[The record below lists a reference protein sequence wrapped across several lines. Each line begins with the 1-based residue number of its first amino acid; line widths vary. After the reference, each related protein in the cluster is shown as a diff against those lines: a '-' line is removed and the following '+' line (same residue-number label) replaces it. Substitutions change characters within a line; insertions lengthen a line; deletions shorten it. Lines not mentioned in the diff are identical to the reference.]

1 MAIQINGTTVIDNSR
16 NLTNIVSYGGPGVAT
31 QAEAEA
37 GTNNNQLMTPLRVKQ
52 AIDSAGG
59 SVINRIQRG
68 TSSYSPGGAVV
79 PITSVNTGKAFIS
92 ATSGGVTKIG
102 SYGPIYGSTPLQY
115 SSSGY
120 ATLSASSVTAKSDA
134 GVVLRPYPQGGPWVL
149 SQNGTLSWEVIEFT

>member
-68 TSSYSPGGAVV
+68 STAFNNNNVNAS
-79 PITSVNTGKAFIS
+79 ITSVNTGKAF
-92 ATSGGVTKIG
+92 V
-102 SYGPIYGSTPLQY
+102 
-115 SSSGY
+115 SSSCRGNIKSGS
-120 ATLSASSVTAKSDA
+120 SASNSYYTATGSGSAQLTTSTNIQIRA
-134 GVVLRPYPQGGPWVL
+134 GVGLAGVSFQYT
-149 SQNGTLSWEVIEFT
+149 SIANAGTVDWEVIEFT